1 MELLQEIGDE
11 KIARVYIGKT
21 SRGNIVEFVESVPT
35 YNIAEKWVLIVS
47 SLNGCPVGCKMC
59 DAGFFYKGKL
69 TKEEILEQVQYP
81 VKRRFGYTPRTKKFK
96 VQFARMGEPSFNP
109 AVIDAIEELG
119 NMYPNFFP
127 SLSTVA
133 PVGVD
138 GFFQKLLEL
147 KKRKYPD
154 RFQMQF
160 SIHTTDPEMRDSLIP
175 VKKWDFERIAKY
187 GEEFYDEGGLKITL
201 NFALAKEN
209 IVDAKVLREHFSP
222 DIFLVKITPINPTV
236 SSSMNGI
243 TNDVS
248 LDTGMPEK
256 HREFV
261 RELERYGYDVII
273 SIGDTREN
281 EIGSN
286 CGMFI
291 LRYLKERP
299 ELLDS
304 YSFVRELNIEL

>member
-21 SRGNIVEFVESVPT
+21 YRGNIVEFVESVPT
-35 YNIAEKWVLIVS
+35 YNITEKWVLIVS

-69 TKEEILEQVQYP
+69 TKQEILEQVEYP
-81 VKRRFGYTPRTKKFK
+81 IMRRFGGTPRTKKFK

-109 AVIDAIEELG
+109 AVLDAIEELG
-119 NMYPNFFP
+119 SYPNFYP

-133 PVGVD
+133 PMGVD
-138 GFFQKLLEL
+138 AFFERL
-147 KKRKYPD
+147 KHIKKKKYPHK
-154 RFQMQF
+154 FQLQF
-160 SIHTTDPEMRDSLIP
+160 SIHTTDDEMRDKLIP

-187 GEEFYDEGGLKITL
+187 GEEFYDAGGLKITL

-209 IVDAKVLREHFSP
+209 KVEADVLREHFSP
-222 DIFLVKITPINPTV
+222 DLFLVKITPINPTV
-236 SSSMNGI
+236 SSTMNGI
-243 TNDVS
+243 TNDVDLRS
-248 LDTGMPEK
+248 GLPQK
-256 HREFV
+256 HREFIDK
-261 RELERYGYDVII
+261 LKKYGYRVII

-291 LRYLKERP
+291 LKYLKEKP
-299 ELLDS
+299 ELLS
-304 YSFVRELNIEL
+304 AYTFAKNLQIKI